1 MDVFIMWNTHNTQAQ
16 IGPGKHPNHTWCI
29 CCCSFL
35 SDAQFLLEQSIAKA
49 VTKGLLL
56 KKKVKVPKI
65 EVVFV
70 NIKDIVEGEEI
81 FLAEMKA
88 NMLQEIQVSFGHWS

>member
-1 MDVFIMWNTHNTQAQ
+1 M
-16 IGPGKHPNHTWCI
+16 
-29 CCCSFL
+29 
-35 SDAQFLLEQSIAKA
+35 
-49 VTKGLLL
+49 

-88 NMLQEIQVSFGHWS
+88 NMLQEIQVSFGH

>member
-1 MDVFIMWNTHNTQAQ
+1 MWNTQ
-16 IGPGKHPNHTWCI
+16 KHKLVQQNSPITLGC

-35 SDAQFLLEQSIAKA
+35 PDAQFLLKQSIAKA

-88 NMLQEIQVSFGHWS
+88 NMLQEIQVSFGH